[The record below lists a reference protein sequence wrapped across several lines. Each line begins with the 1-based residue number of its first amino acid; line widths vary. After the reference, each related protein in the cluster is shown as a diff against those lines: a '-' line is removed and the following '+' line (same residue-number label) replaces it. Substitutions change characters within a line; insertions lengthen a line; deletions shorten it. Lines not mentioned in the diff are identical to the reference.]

1 MMRSFDSKPG
11 IVPRNAESA
20 AKVARAAAAP
30 SVSARRALYHHAM
43 SKLLL
48 NLRDVPDDEADD
60 VRGFLDSSGIAYY
73 ETRPSFWGISGGGI
87 WIRDDGD
94 VAEAKRLM
102 AEYQRERA
110 VRARAEHAEAARAG
124 TAVTFVDVLRT
135 QPLLVALTLIGIVL
149 LLGLT
154 ALPVVLLWR

>member
-1 MMRSFDSKPG
+1 MDAAERLVG
-11 IVPRNAESA
+11 YHPR
-20 AKVARAAAAP
+20 
-30 SVSARRALYHHAM
+30 M

-60 VRGFLDSSGIAYY
+60 VRRFLDSGGIGYY

-94 VAEAKRLM
+94 IAEAKRLM
-102 AEYQRERA
+102 AEYQRERQA
-110 VRARAEHAEAARAG
+110 RARKERAEAERTG
-124 TAVTFVDVLRT
+124 TAETFVDVLRA
-135 QPLLVALTLIGIVL
+135 QPLRVALTLITIVL

-154 ALPVVLLWR
+154 AIPVLMLWQ

>member
-1 MMRSFDSKPG
+1 
-11 IVPRNAESA
+11 
-20 AKVARAAAAP
+20 
-30 SVSARRALYHHAM
+30 M

-60 VRGFLDSSGIAYY
+60 VRRFLDSGGIGYY

-94 VAEAKRLM
+94 IAEAKRLM
-102 AEYQRERA
+102 AEYQRERQA
-110 VRARAEHAEAARAG
+110 RARKERAEAERAG
-124 TAVTFVDVLRT
+124 TAETFVDVLRT
-135 QPLLVALTLIGIVL
+135 QPLRVALTLIAIVL

-154 ALPVVLLWR
+154 AIPVLMLWR

>member
-1 MMRSFDSKPG
+1 
-11 IVPRNAESA
+11 
-20 AKVARAAAAP
+20 
-30 SVSARRALYHHAM
+30 M

-60 VRGFLDSSGIAYY
+60 VRRFLDSSAIGYY

-87 WIRDDGD
+87 WIRDDAD

-102 AEYQRERA
+102 AEYQHERA
-110 VRARAEHAEAARAG
+110 QRARAERAEAQRLG
-124 TAVTFVDVLRT
+124 TAPTFVDLVRA
-135 QPLLVALTLIGIVL
+135 QPLQVALTVLAALL

-154 ALPVVLLWR
+154 ALPVLLLWR